1 MQVAPASLVKST
13 ASDKNHEMLSWG
25 KKVLKSAQGS
35 RVQNL
40 LMALEGGG
48 VSKNPYK
55 DSIQN
60 ISYLPVM

>member
-1 MQVAPASLVKST
+1 MQVTPASLAKST
-13 ASDKNHEMLSWG
+13 ARDKNHEMLSWG
-25 KKVLKSAQGS
+25 KKGLKSAQGS

-40 LMALEGGG
+40 LMALEAGR

>member
-1 MQVAPASLVKST
+1 MQVAPASLIKSIT
-13 ASDKNHEMLSWG
+13 RNKNHEMLSWG
-25 KKVLKSAQGS
+25 KQGLKSARGS
-35 RVQNL
+35 QVQNL
-40 LMALEGGG
+40 LMALEGGR